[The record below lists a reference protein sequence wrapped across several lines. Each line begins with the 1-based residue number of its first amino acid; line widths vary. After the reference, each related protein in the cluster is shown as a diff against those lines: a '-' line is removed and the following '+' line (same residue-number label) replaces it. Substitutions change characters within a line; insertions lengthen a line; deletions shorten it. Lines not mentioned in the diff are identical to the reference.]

1 MTAVVLLG
9 PPGAGKGT
17 QAARLSAAVG
27 LPHISTGAILREA
40 AREGT
45 ELGRA
50 AREIMRRGRLVSD
63 RIVLGIVEERVA
75 RPDCRAGFILDGYP
89 RNRAQAEALD
99 RVLDRLGATPRL
111 VNIAVPRAELEQRLL
126 RRQRL
131 EGREDDDADAA
142 RQRFAI
148 HAAESRPMLAW
159 YGDRVVEVSG
169 IGSRA
174 DIFARLRS
182 ALDGAAAAAP
192 ASEAGP

>member
-17 QAARLSAAVG
+17 QAARLSAALG

-40 AREGT
+40 VAEGT

-99 RVLDRLGATPRL
+99 RVLDRLGAAPRL

-126 RRQRL
+126 RRQQL
-131 EGREDDDADAA
+131 EGREDDASDAA
-142 RQRFAI
+142 RQRFAV

-159 YGDRVVEVSG
+159 YGGRVVEVSG
-169 IGSRA
+169 VGSRA

-182 ALDGAAAAAP
+182 ALDGAVAASP
-192 ASEAGP
+192 GVTS